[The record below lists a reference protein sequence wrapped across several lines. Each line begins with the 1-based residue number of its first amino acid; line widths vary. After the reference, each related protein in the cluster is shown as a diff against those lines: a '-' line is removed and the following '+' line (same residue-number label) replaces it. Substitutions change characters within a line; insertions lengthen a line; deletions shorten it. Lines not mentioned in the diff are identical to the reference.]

1 MLSIR
6 KDLRRL
12 KLAPQQVQR
21 FEHGVTALGDL
32 GDNLTRLVEDHDRWQ
47 AIDLE
52 LRRIEAVMGHDLG
65 EIKLSWPELRAKVDP
80 LCQQSGASWAEWIC
94 CDSRDLDRA
103 LASKNPAQIRQCFQR
118 YRRRVG
124 NRFYQVDTDL
134 KSLCHELRFVGQPL
148 ASTFTIL
155 SS

>member
-12 KLAPQQVQR
+12 KLAPQQVKR

-80 LCQQSGASWAEWIC
+80 LCRSLAQAGPNGFAATAGTWRGRWPARTLPRSASVSSVIA
-94 CDSRDLDRA
+94 A
-103 LASKNPAQIRQCFQR
+103 GLAI
-118 YRRRVG
+118 
-124 NRFYQVDTDL
+124 
-134 KSLCHELRFVGQPL
+134 
-148 ASTFTIL
+148 ASTR
-155 SS
+155 